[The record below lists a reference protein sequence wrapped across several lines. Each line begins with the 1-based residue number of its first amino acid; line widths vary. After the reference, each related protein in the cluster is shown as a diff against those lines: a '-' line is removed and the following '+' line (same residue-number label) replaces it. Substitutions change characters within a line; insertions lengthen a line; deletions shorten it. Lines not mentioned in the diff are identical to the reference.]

1 MSSIKSV
8 NSSDESSKKSSI
20 KIHEKLYIDHRK
32 KLREKEIQKQEQ
44 DKKEESFK
52 LMRS

>member
-20 KIHEKLYIDHRK
+20 KIHEQLYIRK
-32 KLREKEIQKQEQ
+32 RAIFVEKSKKKDEDAI
-44 DKKEESFK
+44 KEEKFNK
-52 LMRS
+52 MR